1 MVVTNGS
8 HKLWVVDKNGA
19 ANNVFTLVD
28 DVYADGPTLSAPAD
42 AFVGAVNPVTGR
54 AADVIFTWPRL
65 SKSTAYGLEISY
77 DDGFKE
83 DVTTVTVTS
92 SGSTVVQAVGPY
104 QASGT
109 AQQVELQPGTTYYWR
124 VRTTSPIK
132 SPYSE
137 TRSFTVASIDKPF
150 SISGPVAGASNVG
163 ISPLMTWDEYPGATG
178 YELALSEDPSFAI
191 VEWVRNVANNFYSV
205 PEELNYSTTYYW
217 RVRAVTGAGAA
228 DRGPWVTGVF
238 QTEEEPAA
246 TGTPVVTIPAPPA
259 ATVVV
264 TQPGEV
270 KIVEVP
276 TQTTVPQAIPD
287 YLLWLII
294 IIGAVLVI
302 ALIVLIVRTRRVA

>member
-1 MVVTNGS
+1 MAMMDGILYAVTTNTTNSALYRTLSPTTASSATTWDKVTAIDGAS
-8 HKLWVVDKNGA
+8 TNTLLFGQVPKSMEITSAHKVWVVDKGDTPTTND
-19 ANNVFTLVD
+19 NVFTLVD
-28 DVYADGPTLSAPAD
+28 DIYGGGPMLSAPAD

-104 QASGT
+104 QTASS

-191 VEWVRNVANNFYSV
+191 VEGVRNVANNFYSV
-205 PEELNYSTTYYW
+205 PEELNYSTTY
-217 RVRAVTGAGAA
+217 
-228 DRGPWVTGVF
+228 
-238 QTEEEPAA
+238 
-246 TGTPVVTIPAPPA
+246 
-259 ATVVV
+259 
-264 TQPGEV
+264 
-270 KIVEVP
+270 
-276 TQTTVPQAIPD
+276 
-287 YLLWLII
+287 
-294 IIGAVLVI
+294 
-302 ALIVLIVRTRRVA
+302 